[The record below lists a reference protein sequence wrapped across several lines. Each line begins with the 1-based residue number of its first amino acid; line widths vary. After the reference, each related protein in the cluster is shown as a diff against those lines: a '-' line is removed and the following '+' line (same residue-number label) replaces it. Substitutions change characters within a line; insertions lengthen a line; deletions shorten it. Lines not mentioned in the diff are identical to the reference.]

1 MYWTYLP
8 SLSTLNASLWG
19 NLNLSEQDFEAFANA
34 LLIVPKVLA
43 ENSGFDVQESIIK
56 IEEEQE
62 NIVMNQ
68 DNRKKE
74 ARKSA
79 LRRVKERLGLDKEEK
94 ENYKK

>member
-1 MYWTYLP
+1 MKKLLVFTALAFP
-8 SLSTLNASLWG
+8 LFLNCAVSLASQINKDHEMMIDEEG
-19 NLNLSEQDFEAFANA
+19 RKFPTN
-34 LLIVPKVLA
+34 IVPE
-43 ENSGFDVQESIIK
+43 ENK